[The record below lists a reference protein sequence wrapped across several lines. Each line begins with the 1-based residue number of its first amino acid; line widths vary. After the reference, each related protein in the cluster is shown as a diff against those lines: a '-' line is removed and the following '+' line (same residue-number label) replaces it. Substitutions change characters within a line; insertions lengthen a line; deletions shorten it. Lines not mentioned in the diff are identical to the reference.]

1 VIWRNGNTNV
11 ALDVIQGLR
20 STHVF
25 LEKEISGSDLETIL
39 TSSVRAANASA
50 RQSYSIIVVD
60 EKQALK
66 ELFYGGNKALVYC
79 VDYTRLIDTAK
90 HLGHNYEPRGVGYF
104 VAGVTDTALAVQ
116 TAVIAAKSLG
126 IDSLITNVVH
136 RKTARIYE
144 LLKLPEKFCFPIVA
158 VCLGY
163 STEKPAFKKGR
174 LQNLGIVHHGEYR
187 RLSKEELDRLV
198 ALYDDE
204 NEHLGL
210 LPKEKWESLGFS
222 HYLDWFYKQWSAS
235 ARDND
240 ELREFIAKTEFI

>member
-1 VIWRNGNTNV
+1 MNE

-20 STHVF
+20 STHAF
-25 LEKEISGSDLETIL
+25 LEKEIAESDLETIL

-50 RQSYSIIVVD
+50 RQSYSITVVD
-60 EKQALK
+60 EKQVLK
-66 ELFYGGNKALVYC
+66 ELFYGANKAIVYC
-79 VDYTRLIDTAK
+79 VDYTRLVDTAK
-90 HLGHNYEPRGVGYF
+90 HLGHDYEPRGIGYF
-104 VAGVTDTALAVQ
+104 VAGVTDTALAAQ

-136 RKTARIYE
+136 RKTRQVYG
-144 LLKLPEKFCFPIVA
+144 LLELPEKFCFPIVA

-163 STEKPAFKKGR
+163 SAVKPAFKKGR
-174 LQNLGIVHHGEYR
+174 LRNLGIVHYGKYM
-187 RLSKEELDRLV
+187 RLSKEELDELV

-210 LPKEKWESLGFS
+210 LPKEKWESLGFN
-222 HYLDWFYKQWSAS
+222 HYLDWFYKQWSAR

-240 ELREFIAKTEFI
+240 ELREFFAKTEFL

>member
-1 VIWRNGNTNV
+1 MNET
-11 ALDVIQGLR
+11 LDVIKGLK

-25 LEKEISGSDLETIL
+25 LEKEIARSDLETIL
-39 TSSVRAANASA
+39 VSSVQAANASA
-50 RQSYSIIVVD
+50 RQSYSIIVID

-79 VDYTRLIDTAK
+79 VDYTRLVDTAK
-90 HLGHNYEPRGVGYF
+90 HLGHSYEPRGIGYF

-136 RKTARIYE
+136 RKTGQVYK
-144 LLKLPEKFCFPIVA
+144 LLELPEKFCFPIVA
-158 VCLGY
+158 LCLGY
-163 STEKPAFKKGR
+163 SAENPAFKKGR
-174 LQNLGIVHHGEYR
+174 LRNSGVVHYGKYR
-187 RLSKEELDRLV
+187 RLSKEELDSLV

-222 HYLDWFYKQWSAS
+222 HYLDWFYRQWSTRAH
-235 ARDND
+235 DND
-240 ELREFIAKTEFI
+240 QLRESIAKTEFF

>member
-1 VIWRNGNTNV
+1 MNE

-20 STHVF
+20 STRVF
-25 LEKEISGSDLETIL
+25 LEKEIAGSDLETIL
-39 TSSVRAANASA
+39 ASSVRAANASA

-66 ELFYGGNKALVYC
+66 EFFYCGNKALVYC
-79 VDYTRLIDTAK
+79 VDYTRLVDVAK
-90 HLGHNYEPRGVGYF
+90 HLGHSYEPRGFGYF
-104 VAGVTDTALAVQ
+104 VAGVTDTALVVQ

-136 RKTARIYE
+136 RRTGRIYE
-144 LLKLPEKFCFPIVA
+144 LLELPEKFCFPIVA

-163 STEKPAFKKGR
+163 SAEKPAFKKGR
-174 LQNLGIVHHGEYR
+174 LRKLGVVHYGKYR

-210 LPKEKWESLGFS
+210 LPKDQWESLGFS
-222 HYLDWFYKQWSAS
+222 HYLDWFYKQWSTR
-235 ARDND
+235 ARDSD
-240 ELREFIAKTEFI
+240 ELREFIAKTEFV